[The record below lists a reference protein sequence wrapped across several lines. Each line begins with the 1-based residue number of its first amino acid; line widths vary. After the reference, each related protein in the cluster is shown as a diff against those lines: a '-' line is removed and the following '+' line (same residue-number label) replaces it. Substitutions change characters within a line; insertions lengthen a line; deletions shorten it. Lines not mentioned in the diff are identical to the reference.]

1 MSRQKIKIEVEGL
14 KLEPLKFFMEKQG
27 KKLEEEIVAEMDR
40 MYEKYVPAQAREF
53 IDHQIQDENPGA
65 VHEEQQNAATGSKR
79 TRNKRSRTQSTEN
92 NQESIVNSTDTSEQE
107 TVQESA
113 SLQQM

>member
-53 IDHQIQDENPGA
+53 IDHQIQDENPDA
-65 VHEEQQNAATGSKR
+65 VQEGQQSASAGSKR
-79 TRNKRSRTQSTEN
+79 TRNRRSRTQSAGSS
-92 NQESIVNSTDTSEQE
+92 QEPAADGMDTSEQE
-107 TVQESA
+107 TVQESSA
-113 SLQQM
+113 VQQM